1 MEKFTKVKKADIK
14 AINDLLQSQAAL
26 GQKLGVNNIQ
36 QNRYMR
42 DCSIGALVGVDKM
55 NLDLHGWD
63 GEFKNG
69 MPFENKNVKATC
81 KYGVSFSLNF
91 KDTSLEKLEELKT
104 GVIVTTSFWDNN
116 GKPAFIMVGNTANVG
131 DYLEESYNPES
142 RKSSTVSMT
151 RCLNR
156 GFKLVAGSWSKQQI
170 IDTVGS
176 KFLRLGQSLTTADI
190 ATQKEL
196 KSLVEEMM

>member
-14 AINDLLQSQAAL
+14 AINELLAAQAAL

-55 NLDLHGWD
+55 ILDLDGWD

-81 KYGVSFSLNF
+81 KYRVSFSLKF
-91 KDTSLEKLEELKT
+91 QDTSLEKLEVLKT

-116 GKPAFIMVGNTANVG
+116 GKPAFILVGNTSTVG

-142 RKSSTVSMT
+142 RKSSTVSMI

-156 GFKLVAGSWSKQQI
+156 GFKLVAGSWSKQQV
-170 IDTVGS
+170 IDALGS
-176 KFLRLGQSLTTADI
+176 KFTRLGQSLTTADI
-190 ATQKEL
+190 ASQKEL
-196 KSLVEEMM
+196 KSIVEEMM

>member
-14 AINDLLQSQAAL
+14 AINELLQSQAAL

-69 MPFENKNVKATC
+69 VPYENKNVKATC

-116 GKPAFIMVGNTANVG
+116 GTAAFIMVGNTATVG

-142 RKSSTVSMT
+142 RKSSTVSMI

-170 IDTVGS
+170 LDTVGS
-176 KFLRLGQSLTTADI
+176 KFTRLGQTLTTTDI
-190 ATQKEL
+190 ASQKEL
-196 KSLVEEMM
+196 KSIVEEMM